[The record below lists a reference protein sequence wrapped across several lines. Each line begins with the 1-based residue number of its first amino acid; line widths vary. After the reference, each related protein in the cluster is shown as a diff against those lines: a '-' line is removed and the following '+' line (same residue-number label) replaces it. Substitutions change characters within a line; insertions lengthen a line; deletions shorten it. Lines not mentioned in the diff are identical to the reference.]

1 MIKAIPENRDP
12 LGQKGI
18 RVTPG
23 LPVRRG
29 YRASK
34 AIPALLDHRVRPEN
48 KAPQDLPV
56 RMVPTAQMVPPVPA
70 YLLAARRGR
79 CCQRWMAL
87 TTIRSGLTR
96 QKAEEAAWTTSTST
110 KSF

>member
-1 MIKAIPENRDP
+1 MIPAPLAPKVPRVIKGIPESRDP

-18 RVTPG
+18 RVTRG

-34 AIPALLDHRVRPEN
+34 AIPALLDRRVRPEN

-56 RMVPTAQMVPPVPA
+56 RMAPTAQMVPPAPA
-70 YLLAARRGR
+70 FPL
-79 CCQRWMAL
+79 
-87 TTIRSGLTR
+87 
-96 QKAEEAAWTTSTST
+96 EEQPG
-110 KSF
+110 KF